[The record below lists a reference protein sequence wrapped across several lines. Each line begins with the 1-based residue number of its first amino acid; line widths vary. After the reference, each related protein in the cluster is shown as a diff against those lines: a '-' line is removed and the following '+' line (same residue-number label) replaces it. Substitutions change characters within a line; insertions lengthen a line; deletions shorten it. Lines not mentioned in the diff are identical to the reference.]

1 MKRRLLILDILLL
14 TMLLAVPV
22 SSEDS
27 ELSDFSIM
35 PPRISN
41 ISVQKNSEWEGL
53 LIVLDYQFPRDMKP
67 PTITDSTVEL
77 SIPNAPEDSKLFQT
91 ASSSF
96 AKGLAWANGK
106 LVVYLYRGKKPA
118 VMVMN
123 KRVLLQYETHRGRLE
138 SWQATATSV
147 SKSSYF
153 LPSYEPLAL
162 EAADFAKR
170 LDRNPVQDPSLSQT
184 IQVKRSDASYM
195 VTEDIASLF
204 PSPHEGRPLEALE
217 FGDRLKVLDRRHPF
231 YKVRY
236 QNKEGYIYQRDV
248 LQEAELTT
256 SQKDKLHRLKKD
268 APGGV
273 DSIAAKFGWRDSDK
287 IVYSSYGFRDPF
299 VEVKGFGNDGI
310 NIDNLILAGVVYE
323 NEMPMALFSDSKIK
337 GQSYTLHEGDTV
349 KNGKVL
355 KISKTSVLFLLQ
367 EYGVSRRYTMSL
379 PDKYGGN
386 K

>member
-1 MKRRLLILDILLL
+1 MKMWLPIFNILFL

-22 SSEDS
+22 SSENS
-27 ELSDFSIM
+27 ELGGFSIM
-35 PPRISN
+35 PPRISS
-41 ISVQKNSEWEGL
+41 ISVQKSSEWEGL
-53 LIVLDYQFPRDMKP
+53 LIVLDYQFPRDMAP
-67 PTITDSTVEL
+67 PIITDSTVEI
-77 SIPNAPEDSKLFQT
+77 SIPNAPEYSDLFQT
-91 ASSSF
+91 AGCSF
-96 AKGLAWANGK
+96 AKGLAWTNNK
-106 LVVYLYRGKKPA
+106 LVVYLHQGKKPA

-123 KRVLLQYETHRGRLE
+123 KRVLLQHETYRGKLE
-138 SWQATATSV
+138 SWQAAATSI
-147 SKSSYF
+147 SKSAYF

-162 EAADFAKR
+162 EAADFARR
-170 LDRNPVQDPSLSQT
+170 LDKSLVRNLPLAQT

-204 PSPHEGRPLEALE
+204 PSPHEGKPLEALE
-217 FGDRLKVLDRRHPF
+217 FGDRLKVLEKRPPF

-236 QNKEGYIYQRDV
+236 HNKEGYIYQRDV

-256 SQKDKLHRLKKD
+256 SQRDKLHRLKKD

-287 IVYSSYGFRDPF
+287 IIYSSYGFRDPF